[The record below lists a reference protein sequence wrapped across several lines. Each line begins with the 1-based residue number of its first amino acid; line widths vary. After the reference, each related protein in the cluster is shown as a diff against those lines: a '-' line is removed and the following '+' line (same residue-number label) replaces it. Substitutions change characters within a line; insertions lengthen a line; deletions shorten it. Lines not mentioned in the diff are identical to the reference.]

1 MAQIQHEQ
9 GQHCQTPNFGPGGAG
24 SSKNLLGTWSKFLS
38 LPFSQPHIEVCGF
51 QKEKVLVPL
60 NYIGTRRDSK
70 WTSLFRTI
78 SMNTRNLGRYWEDFF
93 QWTYCLYNPPP
104 KKKNSPSSNCK
115 KLLRLER
122 LLVAFGSVVF
132 AVSHLYRSW
141 AKGKWSFLQAKRR
154 RDVFQG
160 FFVCLGMHFTS
171 TKIVLKVSA
180 LTVFGGI

>member
-70 WTSLFRTI
+70 WTSLFRRI

-104 KKKNSPSSNCK
+104 KKKNSPAVTARNSCAWRGCLWPSDRWS
-115 KLLRLER
+115 LR
-122 LLVAFGSVVF
+122 SVTFIDLGPKESGPSYRPNEGGMSFKVF
-132 AVSHLYRSW
+132 L
-141 AKGKWSFLQAKRR
+141 
-154 RDVFQG
+154 
-160 FFVCLGMHFTS
+160 FV
-171 TKIVLKVSA
+171 
-180 LTVFGGI
+180 